1 MTLLMPVNDYDLFPR
16 LHGYRRKL
24 HEFPLK
30 QHGYKFILHLT
41 PSWNIF
47 TYNLSPQ

>member
-1 MTLLMPVNDYDLFPR
+1 MTLLMPTNDYDL
-16 LHGYRRKL
+16 HGHRRKR

-30 QHGYKFILHLT
+30 LHTYKFILQLT
-41 PSWNIF
+41 VAWNIF